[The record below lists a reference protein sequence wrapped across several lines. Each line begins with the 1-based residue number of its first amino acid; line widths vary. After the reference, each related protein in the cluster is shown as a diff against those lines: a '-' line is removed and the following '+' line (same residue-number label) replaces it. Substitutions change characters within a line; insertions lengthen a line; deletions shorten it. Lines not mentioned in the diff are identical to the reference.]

1 MWGRQGRVLG
11 AAPRQGGWRCMP
23 ESSLPPAEAASCRLF
38 FSARLVLTSSARL
51 LGVASGMNTGQG
63 CTHLGLWASSS
74 PPLSVLP
81 PALPL
86 LVWHSNWGRPG
97 RVPMGSP

>member
-1 MWGRQGRVLG
+1 MQHPGRVGG
-11 AAPRQGGWRCMP
+11 AVCLNLPSHQLKR
-23 ESSLPPAEAASCRLF
+23 PPAACSSVLGWG
-38 FSARLVLTSSARL
+38 LTSSARL
-51 LGVASGMNTGQG
+51 LGVASGMNVGQG

-86 LVWHSNWGRPG
+86 LMWHSNWGRLG
-97 RVPMGSP
+97 RVPMGAP